1 MDDDMVTSLYVLGTA
16 VGYCI
21 PTFIALVRGHPN
33 CVPIMVVNLT
43 LGWTVLGW
51 AGALAWS
58 LTRRQ
63 RERES

>member
-1 MDDDMVTSLYVLGTA
+1 MHDDIATSLYVLGTA
-16 VGYCI
+16 FAYCI

-33 CVPIMVVNLT
+33 CVPIMIVNLT
-43 LGWTVLGW
+43 LGWTILGW
-51 AGALAWS
+51 AGTLAWS